1 MLKHI
6 LSNRFFNY
14 LLIIAALIL
23 IYDQSQAQSRSK
35 KGWLGIGIQEMTPS
49 MSKDYNLGN
58 RTGLLITSVS
68 ERSPADDAGLW
79 EDDIILK
86 FNGTD
91 VEISEDFAAC
101 GARRSGSYV
110 NMVQVVFPE
119 HYLAV
124 YRRGAGKNDQ

>member
-1 MLKHI
+1 MPI
-6 LSNRFFNY
+6 LSAPFAISGILSSVRFERAT
-14 LLIIAALIL
+14 IP
-23 IYDQSQAQSRSK
+23 
-35 KGWLGIGIQEMTPS
+35 W
-49 MSKDYNLGN
+49 NLG
-58 RTGLLITSVS
+58 VS
-68 ERSPADDAGLW
+68 
-79 EDDIILK
+79 
-86 FNGTD
+86 